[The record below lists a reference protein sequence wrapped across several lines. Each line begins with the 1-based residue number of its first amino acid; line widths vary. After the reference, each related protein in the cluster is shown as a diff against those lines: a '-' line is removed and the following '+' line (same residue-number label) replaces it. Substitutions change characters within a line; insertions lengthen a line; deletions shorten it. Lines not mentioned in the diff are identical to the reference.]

1 MVPISW
7 TVGPQSCKE
16 WSPGMVDNQREG
28 SLLALHVFDIDD
40 VVSKYTEKW
49 LYELPGGSFAGF
61 RHDFRLHIKQ

>member
-1 MVPISW
+1 
-7 TVGPQSCKE
+7 
-16 WSPGMVDNQREG
+16 MVDNQREG